1 MLLKELAAAASPLN
15 EQQVHKLTQVAA
27 ELSATQLAW
36 VSGYF
41 YGISQQAQGLPVA
54 APAAA
59 AQPAGKVTIL
69 YASQTGNAKGVAES
83 LKAQADA
90 AGVAAELFNV
100 ADYKV
105 KQLKKETHVL
115 IVTST
120 NGEGEPP
127 DDAIEFHKQLKGGK
141 VGKLDGLHYGVL
153 ALGDSSYEF
162 FCQTGKD
169 FDDYLAKAGASR
181 LLERIDCDVDYEGAA
196 EGWNQSAVGLLKD
209 ALQVEAAN
217 HAAPV
222 VSLTHG
228 AASLYTKKN
237 PFAAELVTNQK
248 ITGRDSDKDIRHI
261 EISLEGSDLRY
272 QPGDALGV
280 WFSNDEVLVD
290 ALLAQLGVAADAKVK
305 VDDELLS
312 IREALLH
319 HYELTQGYAS
329 FVQAY
334 AELSGAKKLQKLV
347 EDKAALR
354 EYCAGHQILDI
365 VREKKTKLTAEQLQ
379 GALRRLT
386 PRLYSIASAQA
397 EVEEEVH
404 LTVGV
409 VRYDSKGEPRAGGA
423 SSFLA
428 DRLAEGG
435 QVRVFVEHNDNFRL
449 PADDSIPVIMVG
461 PGTGIAPFRAFMQE
475 REARDAEGKNWLFFG
490 NPHFTQD
497 FLYQLE
503 WQRYVKSGL
512 LSKISLAFSRDQAD
526 KVYVQ
531 HKLRQQGAEVY
542 AWLEQGAHFYVC
554 GDANKMAKDVHEALI
569 ELVAEHGNKSR
580 EQAEEYV
587 DALRSAK
594 RYQRDVY

>member
-1 MLLKELAAAASPLN
+1 MLLKELAASASPLN

-41 YGISQQAQGLPVA
+41 YGISQQAGGIA
-54 APAAA
+54 APVAA
-59 AQPAGKVTIL
+59 AQPAGKLTII
-69 YASQTGNAKGVAES
+69 YASQTGNAKGLAET
-83 LKAQADA
+83 LKAQAQA
-90 AGVAAELFNV
+90 AGVAVELFNA

-115 IVTST
+115 IVAST
-120 NGEGEPP
+120 NGEGEAP
-127 DDAIEFHKQLKGGK
+127 DDAIEFHKQLKAGK
-141 VGKLDGLHYGVL
+141 AGKLDGLHYAVL
-153 ALGDSSYEF
+153 GLGDSSYEF

-169 FDDYLAKAGASR
+169 FDEYLRKAGATPLLDR
-181 LLERIDCDVDYEGAA
+181 LDGDVDYETVA
-196 EGWNQSAVGLLKD
+196 ESWSQSVVALVKD
-209 ALQVEAAN
+209 ALQTDAAN
-217 HAAPV
+217 EVAPV
-222 VSLTHG
+222 VPLTQG
-228 AASLYTKKN
+228 ATSLYNKKN

-248 ITGRDSDKDIRHI
+248 ITGRDSDKDIRHF
-261 EISLEGSDLRY
+261 EISLDGSDLSY

-280 WFSNDEVLVD
+280 WFSNDEQLVD
-290 ALLAQLGVAADAKVK
+290 TLLALVELAPETPVK
-305 VDDELLS
+305 IDNDSVS
-312 IREALLH
+312 IREALIN

-334 AELSGAKKLQKLV
+334 AELSGDEKLQQLLA
-347 EDKAALR
+347 DKAALR
-354 EYCAGHQILDI
+354 EYCANHQILDI
-365 VREKKTKLTAEQLQ
+365 VREQPVSLSAEQLQ

-397 EVEEEVH
+397 EVEDEVH

-409 VRYDSKGEPRAGGA
+409 VRFEQDGEPRSGGA

-428 DRLAEGG
+428 DRLQEGG

-449 PADDSIPVIMVG
+449 PANDETPVIMVG
-461 PGTGIAPFRAFMQE
+461 PGTGIAPFRAFMQQ
-475 REARDAEGKNWLFFG
+475 REAQDAAGQNWLFFG

-497 FLYQLE
+497 FLYQTE

-512 LSKISLAFSRDQAD
+512 LSKISLAFSRDQAE

-531 HKLRQQGAEVY
+531 HKLREQGAEVY

-554 GDANKMAKDVHEALI
+554 GDANKMAKDVHQALI
-569 ELVAEHGNKSR
+569 ELVAEHGGKSR

>member
-1 MLLKELAAAASPLN
+1 MLLKELAASASPLN

-41 YGISQQAQGLPVA
+41 YGISQQAGGIA

-59 AQPAGKVTIL
+59 AQPAGKLTII
-69 YASQTGNAKGVAES
+69 YASQTGNAKGLAET
-83 LKAQADA
+83 LKAQAQA
-90 AGVAAELFNV
+90 AGVAVELFNA

-115 IVTST
+115 IVAST
-120 NGEGEPP
+120 NGEGEAP
-127 DDAIEFHKQLKGGK
+127 DDAIEFHKQLKAGK
-141 VGKLDGLHYGVL
+141 AGKLDGLHYAVL
-153 ALGDSSYEF
+153 GLGDSSYEF

-169 FDDYLAKAGASR
+169 FDEYLRKAGATPLLDR
-181 LLERIDCDVDYEGAA
+181 LDGDVDYEAVA
-196 EGWNQSAVGLLKD
+196 ESWSQSVVALVKD
-209 ALQVEAAN
+209 ALQTDAAN
-217 HAAPV
+217 DVAPV
-222 VSLTHG
+222 VPLTQG
-228 AASLYTKKN
+228 TASLYNKKN
-237 PFAAELVTNQK
+237 PFTAELVTNQK
-248 ITGRDSDKDIRHI
+248 ITGRDSDKDIRHF
-261 EISLEGSDLRY
+261 EISLDGSDLSY

-280 WFSNDEVLVD
+280 WFSNDEQLVD
-290 ALLAQLGVAADAKVK
+290 TLLALVELAPETPVK
-305 VDDELLS
+305 LDNDSVS
-312 IREALLH
+312 IREALIN

-334 AELSGAKKLQKLV
+334 AELSGSDKLKALV

-354 EYCAGHQILDI
+354 EYCANHQILDI
-365 VREKKTKLTAEQLQ
+365 VREQPAGLSAEQLQ

-397 EVEEEVH
+397 EVEDEVH

-409 VRYDSKGEPRAGGA
+409 VRFDQDGEPRSGGA

-428 DRLAEGG
+428 DRLQEGG

-449 PADDSIPVIMVG
+449 PANDETPVIMVG
-461 PGTGIAPFRAFMQE
+461 PGTGIAPFRAFMQQ
-475 REARDAEGKNWLFFG
+475 REAQDAAGQNWLFFG

-497 FLYQLE
+497 FLYQTE

-512 LSKISLAFSRDQAD
+512 LSRISLAFSRDQAE

-531 HKLRQQGAEVY
+531 HKLREQGAEVY

-554 GDANKMAKDVHEALI
+554 GDANRMAKDVHQALI
-569 ELVAEHGNKSR
+569 ELVAEHGGRSR

-587 DALRSAK
+587 NALRSAK

>member
-1 MLLKELAAAASPLN
+1 MLLKELAASASPLN

-41 YGISQQAQGLPVA
+41 YGISQQAGGIP
-54 APAAA
+54 APAPAVA
-59 AQPAGKVTIL
+59 AQPAGKLTII
-69 YASQTGNAKGVAES
+69 YASQTGNAKGVAEA
-83 LKAQADA
+83 LKAQASA
-90 AGVAAELFNV
+90 NGVAVDLFNA
-100 ADYKV
+100 ADYKI

-115 IVTST
+115 IVAST
-120 NGEGEPP
+120 NGEGEAP
-127 DDAIEFHKQLKGGK
+127 DDAIEFHKQLKAGK
-141 VGKLDGLHYGVL
+141 AGKLDGLNYGVL
-153 ALGDSSYEF
+153 GLGDSSYEF

-169 FDDYLAKAGASR
+169 FDEYLSKAGATPLLGR
-181 LLERIDCDVDYEGAA
+181 LDCDVDYDAAA
-196 EGWNQSAVGLLKD
+196 ESWSQSVVALVKD
-209 ALQVEAAN
+209 ALQLEAAN
-217 HAAPV
+217 DVAPTV
-222 VSLTHG
+222 PLTQG
-228 AASLYTKKN
+228 AASLYNKKH

-248 ITGRDSDKDIRHI
+248 ITGRDSDKDIRHF
-261 EISLEGSDLRY
+261 EISLEGSDLNY
-272 QPGDALGV
+272 QPGDALGI
-280 WFSNDEVLVD
+280 WFSNDENLVD
-290 ALLAQLGVAADAKVK
+290 ALLALVELAPDSPVK
-305 VDDELLS
+305 IDNESLS
-312 IREALLH
+312 IREALIN
-319 HYELTQGYAS
+319 HYELTQGYAG

-334 AELSGAKKLQKLV
+334 AELSGADRLQQLLA
-347 EDKAALR
+347 DKAALR
-354 EYCAGHQILDI
+354 EYCANHQILDI
-365 VREKKTKLTAEQLQ
+365 VREQPASLTAEQLQ

-386 PRLYSIASAQA
+386 PRLYSIASSQA

-409 VRYDSKGEPRAGGA
+409 VRFEQDGEARAGGA
-423 SSFLA
+423 SSFLS
-428 DRLAEGG
+428 DRLEEGG

-449 PADDSIPVIMVG
+449 PASDETPVIMVG

-475 REARDAEGKNWLFFG
+475 RDARDAAGQNWLFFG

-497 FLYQLE
+497 FLYQTE

-512 LSKISLAFSRDQAD
+512 LSKISLAFSRDQQE

-531 HKLRQQGAEVY
+531 HKLREQGAEVY

-554 GDANKMAKDVHEALI
+554 GDANRMAKDVHEALI

>member
-1 MLLKELAAAASPLN
+1 MLLKELAASASPLN

-41 YGISQQAQGLPVA
+41 YGISQQAGGIA

-59 AQPAGKVTIL
+59 AQPAGKLTII
-69 YASQTGNAKGVAES
+69 YASQTGNAKGLAET
-83 LKAQADA
+83 LKAQAQA
-90 AGVAAELFNV
+90 AGVAVELFNA

-115 IVTST
+115 IVAST
-120 NGEGEPP
+120 NGEGEAP
-127 DDAIEFHKQLKGGK
+127 DDAIEFHKQLKAGK
-141 VGKLDGLHYGVL
+141 AGKLDGLHYAVL
-153 ALGDSSYEF
+153 GLGDSSYEF

-169 FDDYLAKAGASR
+169 FDEYLNKAGATPLLDR
-181 LLERIDCDVDYEGAA
+181 LDGDVDYETVA
-196 EGWNQSAVGLLKD
+196 ESWSQSVVALVKD
-209 ALQVEAAN
+209 ALQADAAN
-217 HAAPV
+217 DVAPV
-222 VSLTHG
+222 VPLTQG
-228 AASLYTKKN
+228 ATSLYNKKN

-248 ITGRDSDKDIRHI
+248 ITGRDSDKDIRHF
-261 EISLEGSDLRY
+261 EISLDGSDLSY

-280 WFSNDEVLVD
+280 WFSNDEQLVD
-290 ALLAQLGVAADAKVK
+290 TLLALVELAPDTPVKLDNDSVA
-305 VDDELLS
+305 
-312 IREALLH
+312 IREALIN

-334 AELSGAKKLQKLV
+334 AELSGSDKLKALV

-354 EYCAGHQILDI
+354 EYCANHQILDI
-365 VREKKTKLTAEQLQ
+365 VREQPVGLSAEQLQ

-397 EVEEEVH
+397 EVEDEVH

-409 VRYDSKGEPRAGGA
+409 VRFDQDGEPRSGGA

-428 DRLAEGG
+428 DRLQEGG

-449 PADDSIPVIMVG
+449 PANDETPVIMVG
-461 PGTGIAPFRAFMQE
+461 PGTGIAPFRAFMQQ
-475 REARDAEGKNWLFFG
+475 REAQDAAGQNWLFFG

-497 FLYQLE
+497 FLYQTE

-512 LSKISLAFSRDQAD
+512 LSRISLAFSRDQAE

-531 HKLRQQGAEVY
+531 HKLREQGAEVY

-554 GDANKMAKDVHEALI
+554 GDANRMAKDVHEALI
-569 ELVAEHGNKSR
+569 ELVAEHGGRSR
-580 EQAEEYV
+580 EQAEDYV
-587 DALRSAK
+587 NALRSAK